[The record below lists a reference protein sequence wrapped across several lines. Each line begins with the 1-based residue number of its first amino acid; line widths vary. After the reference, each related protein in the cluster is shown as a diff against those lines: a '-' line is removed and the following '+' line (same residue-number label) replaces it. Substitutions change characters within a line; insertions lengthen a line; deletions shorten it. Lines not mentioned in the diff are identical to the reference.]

1 MSILGFVEAL
11 GRKFADEY
19 PEIPPGV
26 PSVDKK
32 TGKKFMS
39 KGESPLTKE
48 FMKARSAVNKD
59 ITAGEYDPYFPLEQ
73 RFYADP
79 SKYDLQGNTLTDTLP
94 KTQKTLDAKI
104 AQFDTPAARE
114 SLIRA
119 YERSANDPLAKD
131 WYATGQLEKLF
142 IDELGEEAGRKAYR
156 EMFAEGMAATTG
168 GADPGS
174 NLLMAQYG
182 NYLRSRGMDVPDA
195 SYKMPVPIGGRYVT
209 GNMAMYDK
217 VLNQGN
223 PLTTSGQ
230 PKRFNFA
237 ANFLGDTSRAT
248 IDEQMTKGMTGG
260 KLNAPPQG
268 TYGVL
273 EAIVGDVARQTGVD
287 PANFQDVSWAG
298 YKQITGKPMIQFVN
312 ESIERT
318 ARLTGKSPDEVAKGI
333 PRGTPLYEA
342 AGAAFTGAALLD
354 QLIEAAPEI
363 AKEMTLEGVLGVL
376 LNPAAAFGLMPSP
389 AGEGSDYVSPSRRDA
404 FVGQYR

>member
-19 PEIPPGV
+19 PPVPPGV

-32 TGKKFMS
+32 TGKKFTS
-39 KGESPLTKE
+39 KGSSPITEE
-48 FMKARSAVNKD
+48 FMKARQKVNKD
-59 ITAGEYDPYFPLEQ
+59 IAAGEYDPFFPLDQ

-79 SKYDLQGNTLTDTLP
+79 SQYNLVGNTLTDTLP

-104 AQFDTPAARE
+104 AQFDTPTARE

-142 IDELGEEAGRKAYR
+142 MDELGEEAGRKAYR

-182 NYLRSRGMDVPDA
+182 NYLRSRGMEVPDA

-223 PLTTSGQ
+223 ALTTSGQ

-237 ANFLGDTSRAT
+237 ANFMGDTSRAT
-248 IDEQMTKGMTGG
+248 IDEQMTKGMTEG
-260 KLNAPPQG
+260 KFNAPPQG
-268 TYGVL
+268 SYGVL
-273 EAIVGDVARQTGVD
+273 EAIVGDVAKEVGVD

-298 YKQITGKPMIQFVN
+298 YKQITGKPMIEFVN
-312 ESIERT
+312 EAIERT
-318 ARLTGKSPDEVAKGI
+318 SRLTGRSPEEVAKGI

-342 AGAAFTGAALLD
+342 AGSAMTGAVILD
-354 QLIEAAPEI
+354 QLIESAPEI
-363 AKEMTLEGVLGVL
+363 AKDLTLEGVLGIL
-376 LNPAAAFGLMPSP
+376 LNPAAAFGLMPSTTSET
-389 AGEGSDYVSPSRRDA
+389 ADYVSPLERDR
-404 FVGQYR
+404 FVGQVR

>member
-19 PEIPPGV
+19 PAVPPGV

-59 ITAGEYDPYFPLEQ
+59 IAAGEYDPYFPLEQ

-94 KTQKTLDAKI
+94 KTQKTLDQKI
-104 AQFDTPAARE
+104 AAFDTPAARE

-182 NYLRSRGMDVPDA
+182 NYLRSRGMEVPDA

-260 KLNAPPQG
+260 KFNAPPQG

-318 ARLTGKSPDEVAKGI
+318 ARLTGKSPDEVAKAI

-342 AGAAFTGAALLD
+342 AGAAVTGAALLD
-354 QLIEAAPEI
+354 QLIETAPEI

-376 LNPAAAFGLMPSP
+376 LNPAAAFGLMPSS
-389 AGEGSDYVSPSRRDA
+389 AGEGSDYVPPSRRDA